1 VKILVVS
8 NLYPPDF
15 LGGYEIACAQ
25 AVDALRAREHD
36 VLVAVGAPRNPTP
49 TVRGVR
55 RVFKLVD
62 EWNATEMSEDP
73 LIIALR
79 SAESRLVSAHNVHAL
94 TAIVGEFDPDVVLVS
109 NILGL
114 GGLGLMT
121 CLQYLKIPWVWHLG
135 DCLPRLLCS
144 KFHVFDRAEPALAE
158 EFSRHIQGH
167 FVLVSQ
173 QLRDEVESA
182 GIALRGDVEVIPY
195 WIAGARPSGPSRRR
209 DRAGDGVLRIIS
221 AGQVSREKGI
231 DLLIEGA
238 GQLRDAGRDRF
249 VLDIYGQVDGP
260 FFAHRIRELELENQV
275 RLLGVRPHDEL
286 LELYGQYDVFAFPSR
301 DREPF
306 GLVPLEAAARGCV
319 PIITRRCGIAEW
331 LVHGVHCLKVGR
343 TAAAFAAA
351 FGAIMAE
358 DVALEPIAR
367 RAEAAAWRDFH
378 IDAILPRIEAKLALA
393 AGQPRA
399 RAGNAA
405 EAYRLA
411 RLAEQLTQTL
421 IQEAL
426 SA

>member
-25 AVDALRAREHD
+25 AVDALRARGHD
-36 VLVAVGAPRNPTP
+36 VLVTAGAPRNPTP
-49 TVRGVR
+49 TTRGVR

-62 EWNATEMSEDP
+62 EWNATEMSEDA
-73 LIIALR
+73 LVIALR
-79 SAESRLVSAHNVHAL
+79 SAESRLVSAHNVHVL
-94 TAIVGEFDPDVVLVS
+94 TAILGEFNPDVVLVS

-121 CLQYLKIPWVWHLG
+121 CLQYLKTPWVWHLG
-135 DCLPRLLCS
+135 DCVPRLLCS
-144 KFHVFDRAEPALAE
+144 KFHVFDRANPALAE

-182 GIALRGDVEVIPY
+182 AIALKGDVAVIPY
-195 WIAGARPSGPSRRR
+195 WITGTRPPGPRHRQG
-209 DRAGDGVLRIIS
+209 RAGDGVLRIIS

-238 GQLRDAGRDRF
+238 GQLRDAGYDRF

-260 FFAHRIRELELENQV
+260 FFEHRIRTLGLDQQV
-275 RLLGVRPHDEL
+275 RLLGARPHHEI
-286 LELYGQYDVFAFPSR
+286 LELYGRYDVFAFPSR

-331 LVHGVHCLKVGR
+331 LVHGVHCLKVER
-343 TAAAFAAA
+343 TAEAFAAV
-351 FGAIMAE
+351 FGAIMTGE
-358 DVALEPIAR
+358 VALAPIAR
-367 RAEAAAWRDFH
+367 RAAAAAWRDFH
-378 IDAILPRIEAKLALA
+378 IDAILPRIEARLA
-393 AGQPRA
+393 AAARQS
-399 RAGNAA
+399 RAGAGSAA

-426 SA
+426 ST

>member
-1 VKILVVS
+1 VRILVLS
-8 NLYPPDF
+8 NLYPPDV

-25 AVDALRAREHD
+25 AVDALRARGHE
-36 VLVAVGAPRNPTP
+36 VLVAAGAPRNPTP
-49 TVRGVR
+49 TARGVR

-62 EWNATEMSEDP
+62 EWNATEMSEDA
-73 LIIALR
+73 LVIALR
-79 SAESRLVSAHNVHAL
+79 SAESRIVSAHNVHVL
-94 TAIVGEFDPDVVLVS
+94 TAILAEFDPDVVLVS

-121 CLQYLKIPWVWHLG
+121 CLQYLKTPWVWHLG
-135 DCLPRLLCS
+135 DCVPRLLCS
-144 KFHVFDRAEPALAE
+144 KFHIFDRANPALAE

-182 GIALRGDVEVIPY
+182 GIRLNGDVAVIPY
-195 WIAGARPSGPSRRR
+195 WIAGTRPPGPSLQER
-209 DRAGDGVLRIIS
+209 RAGDGVLRIIS

-231 DLLIEGA
+231 DLLIEAA
-238 GQLRDAGRDRF
+238 GELKGGGCGRF

-260 FFAHRIRELELENQV
+260 FFEHRIRELGLDEQV
-275 RLLGVRPHDEL
+275 RLRGARPHHEI
-286 LELYGQYDVFAFPSR
+286 LELYGRYHVFAFPSR

-331 LVHGVHCLKVGR
+331 LVHGVHCLKVKR
-343 TAAAFAAA
+343 TAGSFAEAFR
-351 FGAIMAE
+351 AIMAGE
-358 DVALEPIAR
+358 VALEPLAR

-378 IDAILPRIEAKLALA
+378 IDAILPRIEAKLARA
-393 AGQPRA
+393 AQQPRA
-399 RAGNAA
+399 SAGNAA
-405 EAYRLA
+405 DAYRLA

-421 IQEAL
+421 IQESL